1 MSHCSPSQIILIGS
15 SLSVA
20 QPPNEL
26 IDMLAFIE
34 VNGRVLKEL
43 TQYAS
48 GETERLS
55 ESLRIIKT

>member
-1 MSHCSPSQIILIGS
+1 
-15 SLSVA
+15 VA

-26 IDMLAFIE
+26 IDKLAFIE

-48 GETERLS
+48 GETERL
-55 ESLRIIKT
+55 